1 MLVSVEHAYAHF
13 VRVALPLAR
22 SEFRLSSRR
31 NIGAF
36 DALRWPIA
44 SVVTPTP
51 SHYTGNL
58 VFYTRSLASLADT
71 DVLCRVP
78 RVEALR
84 LQRTVAE
91 ASNSVPEP
99 PTLSADVP
107 RVWYAVGSRVWVR

>member
-1 MLVSVEHAYAHF
+1 MDASQPPPPPGGGDF

-22 SEFRLSSRR
+22 NEFRLSSRR

-99 PTLSADVP
+99 PTLSAGVP
-107 RVWYAVGSRVWVR
+107 RMW